1 MARNIPF
8 GDIESCCICS
18 LTVNWRTYAKEQ
30 RVRGGFSS
38 KYSTDPVAAVV
49 DFLSFT
55 LDWFPMSS
63 PLAIALLLLF
73 PIIPQHAKIRPSNFV
88 INDDEHLCT
97 SPGNRS
103 PMTRVF
109 FLAAKAVF
117 KLCWPSLTSALRAL
131 SGEELETRRW
141 PREPG
146 RCVRYN
152 FRHVV
157 RTKLADLVNKNLIT
171 P

>member
-38 KYSTDPVAAVV
+38 KSCTHPVAAVGN
-49 DFLSFT
+49 FRSFT
-55 LDWFPMSS
+55 LEWLPLSS

-73 PIIPQHAKIRPSNFV
+73 PIIPQHAKIGPSNFV
-88 INDDEHLCT
+88 IYGDKYLCT
-97 SPGNRS
+97 SPGNRYS
-103 PMTRVF
+103 MTRVF
-109 FLAAKAVF
+109 FLAPRAMF
-117 KLCWPSLTSALRAL
+117 EMCWPSLTSALRAL

-141 PREPG
+141 PGEPG
-146 RCVRYN
+146 RCV
-152 FRHVV
+152 
-157 RTKLADLVNKNLIT
+157 
-171 P
+171 